1 MKPVTRPVWIP
12 DYLQTCGRHYA
23 TLLYKMYITRL
34 STPDCLRPL
43 TFAMFT
49 LCRSVVM
56 LNRVDRFICSADTLL
71 QVNEASQDFP
81 LRACLSIS

>member
-1 MKPVTRPVWIP
+1 MKPVTRPVWI
-12 DYLQTCGRHYA
+12 TCRHVA
-23 TLLYKMYITRL
+23 GFMPQLLYKMYITRL

-56 LNRVDRFICSADTLL
+56 LNRVDCFICYGDTSVQFTEVSQGLL
-71 QVNEASQDFP
+71 
-81 LRACLSIS
+81 LRACLSTS